1 MSVKDFMTKE
11 LVVVDPQTKI
21 FDAVDLMKKYEI
33 HRLPVVENNSLIGLI
48 TEGTIQAAMPSQATS
63 LSVFE
68 INYLLNKTTV
78 NDVMIRD
85 VQTIAPNDLLED
97 AIYLMRKKNIGVLP
111 VVDMRENLVGI
122 ITNNDIFDAF
132 LKITGYTD
140 GGTRIQLRIEKDQ
153 RGVLAEVCQVLSSH
167 GYNIATVVVNRN
179 ETETIIEF
187 QISTQEVK
195 ELKEFLEAEGYTV
208 LEAMLTNV
216 KKIGMSKV

>member
-11 LVVVDPQTKI
+11 LIVVDPQTKI

-33 HRLPVVENNSLIGLI
+33 HRLPVIENNHLIGLI

-68 INYLLNKTTV
+68 INYLLNKATV
-78 NDVMIRD
+78 KDVMIRD
-85 VQTIAPNDLLED
+85 VQTIAENDLLED
-97 AIYLMRKKNIGVLP
+97 AIYLMRKQNIGVLL
-111 VVDMRENLVGI
+111 VVDMRGNLVGI

-140 GGTRIQLRIEKDQ
+140 GGTRIQLRIEKDH
-153 RGVLAEVCQVLSSH
+153 RGVLAKVCQVLSSN
-167 GYNIATVVVNRN
+167 GYNIATVVVNHN

-187 QISTQEVK
+187 QVSTQEVK

-216 KKIGMSKV
+216 KK

>member
-167 GYNIATVVVNRN
+167 GYNIATVVVKRN

-216 KKIGMSKV
+216 KK